1 MSKSLRK
8 LNVLDKYGDV
18 TPLILSSQ
26 IRYNNRVRIKDE
38 DLAQH
43 SYFVAYNIIRIG
55 YDYSIDKNI
64 VQEAVCRAIIHD
76 LDEQYC
82 SDIPHDCKQAY
93 PELRELVRNIGIEYI
108 KSEAP
113 EAYDYF
119 MDYSN
124 KKDLANILVDLGDAI
139 SVLQYTNREILLG
152 NNTEDIMVISNEI
165 KARVIRLFDDL
176 DKSLKEK

>member
-26 IRYNNRVRIKDE
+26 VRYNNRVRIKDE

-55 YDYSIDKNI
+55 YDYSIDKSI
-64 VQEAVCRAIIHD
+64 VQEAVCRAIVHD

-82 SDIPHDCKQAY
+82 SDNPHDCKQTY
-93 PELRELVRNIGIEYI
+93 PELRELVRN
-108 KSEAP
+108 
-113 EAYDYF
+113 
-119 MDYSN
+119 
-124 KKDLANILVDLGDAI
+124 
-139 SVLQYTNREILLG
+139 
-152 NNTEDIMVISNEI
+152 
-165 KARVIRLFDDL
+165 
-176 DKSLKEK
+176 